1 MPQDELIN
9 ILKRDDILI
18 VSFRTPS
25 IGALSGIEKIADE
38 LFSLIR
44 IQQPKKIIID
54 FDRVLFLSSRM
65 LGLLVDIWK
74 RLKNCGGMLFVS
86 GINPQLTRVFR
97 ITNLDKIFDFYDD
110 ADSAIKAFGA
120 GKK

>member
-18 VSFRTPS
+18 VSFQTPS

-74 RLKNCGGMLFVS
+74 RLKNCGGMLLVS
-86 GINPQLTRVFR
+86 GINPQLKRVFR

-120 GKK
+120 GKN